1 MLTIIGLTGG
11 IASGKSTVAGFI
23 REMGI
28 PVIDADQI
36 AREVVQ
42 PGEPAWQDII
52 ARFGEGIL
60 AKDQHIDRK
69 LLGGIVFSD
78 PKELQAL
85 NQITHPRITA
95 LIKHKL
101 DEFVEAGYPLIVLEI
116 PLLFE
121 AHMTHMVD
129 VIWVV
134 TVDRQTQIRRLIGRN
149 QMNVKAAEQR
159 IDAQMPLEEK
169 EQRAD
174 LVIYNNDGITDLK
187 AFVEMKIKELLEHES
202 RSTHYGQESN
212 Q

>member
-69 LLGGIVFSD
+69 LLGGIVFS
-78 PKELQAL
+78 
-85 NQITHPRITA
+85 
-95 LIKHKL
+95 
-101 DEFVEAGYPLIVLEI
+101 VS
-116 PLLFE
+116 
-121 AHMTHMVD
+121 
-129 VIWVV
+129 
-134 TVDRQTQIRRLIGRN
+134 
-149 QMNVKAAEQR
+149 
-159 IDAQMPLEEK
+159 
-169 EQRAD
+169 QRAA
-174 LVIYNNDGITDLK
+174 GI
-187 AFVEMKIKELLEHES
+187 
-202 RSTHYGQESN
+202 ESN
-212 Q
+212 YPSTDHSID